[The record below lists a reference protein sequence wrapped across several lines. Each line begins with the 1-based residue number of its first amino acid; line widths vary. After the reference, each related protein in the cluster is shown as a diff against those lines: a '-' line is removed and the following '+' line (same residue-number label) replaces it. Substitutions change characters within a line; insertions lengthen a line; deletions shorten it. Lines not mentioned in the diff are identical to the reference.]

1 MVMIYLVCFQ
11 KSQSSAEREHKTSPA
26 VGKTESQALLQGK
39 KWTETAG
46 TRPEC
51 LNIEKKNS
59 EISYNFNFAR
69 SDFNY
74 F

>member
-51 LNIEKKNS
+51 LNIEKKIRKFLK
-59 EISYNFNFAR
+59 ISDFAR
-69 SDFNY
+69 SDFN
-74 F
+74 

>member
-51 LNIEKKNS
+51 LNIEKK
-59 EISYNFNFAR
+59 IRKFPKIFDFAR
-69 SDFNY
+69 SDFN
-74 F
+74 

>member
-51 LNIEKKNS
+51 LNIEKK
-59 EISYNFNFAR
+59 IRKFLKIFDFAR
-69 SDFNY
+69 SDFN
-74 F
+74 